1 MDTDRGDSGPGLRMM
16 RGGMEF
22 PVAPGHGML
31 SLVESGQVLIRRV
44 QPEDGE
50 LLGAFFNR
58 LSLQSRR
65 RRFHS
70 GVREVPR
77 SWLDQFTHPDEDGEL
92 ALLALATHAG
102 ATVCVGEA
110 RYALVD
116 DAPQQREFA
125 LVIADTWQGF
135 GIGSRLLCEL
145 TRNAEDRG
153 VETLYGDVLRDNL
166 PMLGLAQRLGYR
178 LLRHPTDATLLRVA
192 RALNGPRQQ
201 MPFPLSCGEPASR
214 PRAAC

>member
-1 MDTDRGDSGPGLRMM
+1 M
-16 RGGMEF
+16 
-22 PVAPGHGML
+22 
-31 SLVESGQVLIRRV
+31 
-44 QPEDGE
+44 
-50 LLGAFFNR
+50 
-58 LSLQSRR
+58 
-65 RRFHS
+65 
-70 GVREVPR
+70 REVPQ

-92 ALLALATHAG
+92 ALLALASQAG

-110 RYALVD
+110 RYAWFD

-125 LVIADTWQGF
+125 LVIADAWQGF

-145 TRNAEDRG
+145 TCDAEDRG

-178 LLRHPTDATLLRVA
+178 LLHHPTDATLLRVA

-201 MPFPLSCGEPASR
+201 ISVPFSCCEPASR